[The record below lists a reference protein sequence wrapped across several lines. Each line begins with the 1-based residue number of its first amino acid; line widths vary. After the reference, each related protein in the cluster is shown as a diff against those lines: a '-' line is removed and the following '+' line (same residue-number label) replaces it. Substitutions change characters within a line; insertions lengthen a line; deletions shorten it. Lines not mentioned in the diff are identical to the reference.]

1 MDKLRKGNAMKNER
15 MKQYVGLLTFF
26 WSLII
31 YWLTVAPTTSFW
43 DCGEFIAVS
52 YTMGVPHP
60 PGTPIFQLLGRFFTM
75 IPFGEDIGYRM
86 NLLSVFAS
94 AGAVYLLYL
103 ITIQLLEQFRGKA
116 ESLHDTLIV
125 YGGAFL
131 GAMTFAFTDSHWFNA
146 VESEVYA
153 LSTFMTALVV
163 WLVLKW
169 TEAEGAHI
177 HSERW
182 ILFIAYMMGLAT
194 GIHLLN
200 LLALPFITLI
210 IYFRYRDFEWK
221 SFLGITAITGLFFV
235 FVHSGIIKGTPK
247 IAALININPAA
258 VSFPLALLVIF
269 IVLAILLWLVTESMK
284 KLAWKRWSELLVLS
298 LILITIGYSSY
309 EVIFIRSLKNPNIDE
324 NDPETTH
331 QAVAYLEREQ
341 YGAYTFDRTQKMK
354 ESPNGHRYK
363 SAMDFFWNYQVKHM
377 YIRYFNW
384 QFVGRADAR
393 VDFSQLWG
401 IPWIIGWLGMFFHFA
416 KDRNRAF
423 SVLTLFFMTGLA
435 IVVYLN
441 QPDPQPRE
449 RDYSYVGS
457 FFAFAIWI
465 GIGAAAI
472 LDMLTGKISNPSQRK
487 AALAGLLALLM
498 LILPINV
505 LKANYHTHS
514 RWGNYVAPDYAYN
527 LLNSCEP
534 NGILFTNGDNDT
546 FPLWYLQEVEKERTD
561 VRVVNLSLLNT
572 PWYIK
577 QLKYNEPRIP
587 IRMADQQIE
596 QLTVFPWE
604 RREVQIPVPKDLNP
618 AGEIRW
624 TVEPTFRGMGLR
636 TQDLMIMEILAAVKW
651 QRPVYFA
658 VTVSDDNKINLDD
671 YLSMEGLAMRV
682 HPKKVPRIDEEMIFK
697 NMTQVY
703 KYRNLDNP
711 KVYYEPNTMRLMQ
724 NYRTGFMQAALEF
737 MRKGNQEKGL
747 ELLNFMNKVIPESVI
762 PIGHRELDLQLGRIF
777 YELGDTSQLIR
788 RLERFEARPDLSRD
802 NVLMLAQIYYYDL
815 KDYTRTEAI
824 MESELAR
831 NPTDSRI
838 ISFLIQVY
846 RDSGKFDKALAMLDN
861 WIKDMPNDHQAQA
874 MRRAI
879 LREMEES
886 PGSSDS
892 QIDILP

>member
-1 MDKLRKGNAMKNER
+1 
-15 MKQYVGLLTFF
+15 
-26 WSLII
+26 
-31 YWLTVAPTTSFW
+31 
-43 DCGEFIAVS
+43 
-52 YTMGVPHP
+52 
-60 PGTPIFQLLGRFFTM
+60 
-75 IPFGEDIGYRM
+75 
-86 NLLSVFAS
+86 
-94 AGAVYLLYL
+94 
-103 ITIQLLEQFRGKA
+103 EQFRGKT
-116 ESLHDTLIV
+116 ESLQDKLIV
-125 YGGAFL
+125 FGGAFL

-163 WLVLKW
+163 WLILKW
-169 TEAEGAHI
+169 NEADGANT
-177 HSERW
+177 HSEPW
-182 ILFIAYMMGLAT
+182 ILFIAYMIGLAT

-221 SFLGITAITGLFFV
+221 SFFGITAITGLFFV
-235 FVHSGIIKGTPK
+235 FVHSGVIKGTPK
-247 IAALININPAA
+247 IAAFININPAA
-258 VSFPLALLVIF
+258 VSFPLALFVIMM
-269 IVLAILLWLVTESMK
+269 VLAGLLWLVMESIKNVNWK
-284 KLAWKRWSELLVLS
+284 KWSELLVLS

-324 NDPETTH
+324 NDPETTR

-341 YGAYTFDRTQKMK
+341 YGAHTYDRTQKMK

-363 SAMDFFWNYQVKHM
+363 NATDFFWNYQVKQM

-384 QFVGRADAR
+384 QFIGRDDAK

-401 IPWIIGWLGMFFHFA
+401 IPWLIGWLGMFFHFA

-423 SVLTLFFMTGLA
+423 SVLALFFMTGFA
-435 IVVYLN
+435 IILYLN

-472 LDMLTGKISNPSQRK
+472 LDTLTGKISNSAKRK

-546 FPLWYLQEVEKERTD
+546 FPLWYLQEVENERTD

-587 IRMADQQIE
+587 IRMEDYRIE

-604 RREVQIPVPKDLNP
+604 AREVQLPVPKELNP

-624 TVEPTFRGMGLR
+624 TIQPTFRGMGLR
-636 TQDLMIMEILAAVKW
+636 TQDLMILEILAAVKW
-651 QRPVYFA
+651 ERPVYFA
-658 VTVSDDNKINLDD
+658 VTVSDDNKIDLDD
-671 YLSMEGLAMRV
+671 YLSMEGLTMRV
-682 HPKKVPRIDEEMIFK
+682 NPKKVARIDEEMIYK
-697 NMTQVY
+697 NTTQVY
-703 KYRNLDNP
+703 RYRNLNNP

-737 MRKGNQEKGL
+737 LRKGNREKGL
-747 ELLNFMNKVIPESVI
+747 ELLNFMENAIPETVI

-777 YELGDTSQLIR
+777 YELGDSNQLIR

-802 NVLMLAQIYYYDL
+802 NVMMLAQIYYYDL
-815 KDYTRTEAI
+815 KDYTKTIAI

-831 NPTDSRI
+831 YPTDPRI
-838 ISFLIQVY
+838 ISFLIQIY
-846 RDSGKFDKALAMLDN
+846 RESGHLEKALTLLDN
-861 WIKDMPNDHQAQA
+861 WNTKVPDDSQAQA

-879 LREMEES
+879 LRELES
-886 PGSSDS
+886 RQAETERHFSP
-892 QIDILP
+892 